1 MLIFEKIL
9 KLVLKFI
16 SLLLFILLLITNLN
30 FAQNSLVNLN
40 VIFELISKENSY
52 ETYIS
57 RFYDKKRPNLTLIIN
72 AINYSNFSKD
82 MDLKRL
88 TNLTQ
93 DKHPVL
99 YTGENGFVEWTF
111 NIEEEGLY
119 NIAVKYYPITG
130 KNSAIE
136 REIMIDGKRPFNEVR
151 IVRFERIWKDAGD
164 PLKDNRGNE
173 LRPLQIE
180 SPMWVEKIIDD
191 AEGLYSEPFLFYFT
205 KGKHTLRFISVKE
218 PMVIDYIKIFNLKDI
233 PSYSEII
240 NTYHKED
247 LKRNVKNIIVKIQG
261 EKAYL
266 KSEPTL
272 YPVYDMSNP
281 LNEPY
286 SSRNKLLNIIGGYNW
301 RSSGQWIEWKFT
313 VPEDGFY
320 KIGFKFRQN
329 ANPGIP
335 SERTLYIDG
344 RIPFKEV
351 MNIKFKYDTKWQFK
365 YLGNGKDE
373 YLFHLTKGEHTLRLK
388 VTYESIAEIIRN
400 ILQCSID
407 LSQLYTKIVMITS
420 PNPDPYRDY
429 LLEQSIPDLI
439 PTLERNAKILRENAE
454 KLKIIGGEKV
464 SEAATLERVAIQLEG
479 MAKEPETIAQRLQRY
494 RDNLSALS
502 AWVLAIREQPLD
514 IDYIIVASPDARS
527 PRVNPNIFEGIW
539 DGVKKFFYSFLEDYN
554 MIGTVYEKDKA
565 INVWVQMGRDQ
576 AETLKMLI
584 DTDFTPKTGIGVN
597 LNIITTEAA
606 LLFSVASKE
615 NPPDVALNVP
625 RGLAVDYGIR
635 GALVDISKLPGF
647 ENVKKYFAPYA
658 LVPYSFGG
666 KVYGLPMTQDFPIMF
681 YRADILGR
689 LNIEVP
695 NTWDELYKTIAKLQ
709 SYNLQF
715 AAGTGGT
722 SFDIF
727 NMLLLQRGGKYYT
740 EDGKRCI
747 LNNEEGVTAF
757 KEWTNLYVLYGIPLY
772 YDFFNRFRTG
782 EMPLG
787 IGPYTMYNQFKVAA
801 PEISGLWGIAP
812 VPGRRKSDGS
822 IDRSVAGGG
831 NAILIFSQT
840 KKLKE
845 AWEFVKWWVSTD
857 VQARFGRELEAV
869 LGAGA
874 RYNTANIEA
883 MSYLPWPSSDYK
895 ILSTQWRYLKE
906 IPNVPGSYYVSRH
919 LDNAFRE
926 VVMLGEIPREAIE
939 KYTREINKEIDR
951 KREEFGLELAKE

>member
-9 KLVLKFI
+9 KLVLRFI

-82 MDLKRL
+82 MDLKKL

-180 SPMWVEKIIDD
+180 SPMWVEKVIDD

-240 NTYHKED
+240 STYNKED
-247 LKRNVKNIIVKIQG
+247 LKRSVKNIIVKIQG

-272 YPVYDMSNP
+272 YPIYDMSNP

-351 MNIKFKYDTKWQFK
+351 RNIKFKYDTKWQFK

-373 YLFHLTKGEHTLRLK
+373 YLFYLTKGEHTLRLK
-388 VTYESIAEIIRN
+388 VTYESIAEVIRN

-439 PTLERNAKILRENAE
+439 PTLERNAKILKENAE

-606 LLFSVASKE
+606 LLFSVASRE

-647 ENVKKYFAPYA
+647 ENVKKCFAPYA

-727 NMLLLQRGGKYYT
+727 NMLLLQRGGRYYT

>member
-1 MLIFEKIL
+1 VLIFEKIL

-647 ENVKKYFAPYA
+647 ENVKKNFAPYA

-689 LNIEVP
+689 LNISIP
-695 NTWDELYKTIAKLQ
+695 NTWEELYETIAKLQ

-722 SFDIF
+722 SFDMF

-740 EDGKRCI
+740 DDGKRCL
-747 LNNEEGVTAF
+747 LNNEEGVDAF
-757 KEWTNLYVLYGIPLY
+757 REWTNLYVLYGIPLY

-801 PEISGLWGIAP
+801 PEISGLWSIAP
-812 VPGRRKSDGS
+812 VPGRKRIDGS

-831 NAILIFSQT
+831 NAVLIFAQT
-840 KKLKE
+840 KKLNE
-845 AWEFVKWWVSTD
+845 AWEFVKWWLSTD

-883 MSYLPWPSSDYK
+883 MSYLPWPSADYK
-895 ILSTQWRYLKE
+895 ILATQWKYLKE

>member
-82 MDLKRL
+82 MDLKIL

-812 VPGRRKSDGS
+812 VPGRRKRDGS

>member
-1 MLIFEKIL
+1 VLIFEKIL

-373 YLFHLTKGEHTLRLK
+373 YLFHLTNGEHTLRLK

-787 IGPYTMYNQFKVAA
+787 IGPYTMYNQFK
-801 PEISGLWGIAP
+801 SCC
-812 VPGRRKSDGS
+812 S
-822 IDRSVAGGG
+822 
-831 NAILIFSQT
+831 
-840 KKLKE
+840 
-845 AWEFVKWWVSTD
+845 
-857 VQARFGRELEAV
+857 
-869 LGAGA
+869 
-874 RYNTANIEA
+874 
-883 MSYLPWPSSDYK
+883 
-895 ILSTQWRYLKE
+895 
-906 IPNVPGSYYVSRH
+906 
-919 LDNAFRE
+919 
-926 VVMLGEIPREAIE
+926 
-939 KYTREINKEIDR
+939 
-951 KREEFGLELAKE
+951 